1 MTASQKTLSEKVGD
15 AKDITITS
23 DPVDAN
29 DADAVVKATTAT
41 SSDETVATVVKKSD
55 GTFTVSGVK
64 DGTATITFT
73 SGGFTVTLAV
83 TIAEAS

>member
-1 MTASQKTLSEKVGD
+1 MGD

-41 SSDETVATVVKKSD
+41 SSDETVATVAKKSD
-55 GTFTVSGVK
+55 GAFTVTGVK
-64 DGTATITFT
+64 AGSATITFT
-73 SGGFTVTLAV
+73 SGKLTTTLAA
-83 TIAEAS
+83 TITDAA

>member
-1 MTASQKTLSEKVGD
+1 MGD

-41 SSDETVATVVKKSD
+41 SSDETVATVSKKSD
-55 GTFTVSGVK
+55 GVFTVTGVK
-64 DGTATITFT
+64 AGSATITFT
-73 SGGFTVTLAV
+73 SGKLTTTLAI
-83 TIAEAS
+83 TITDAA